1 MSRAIRLVLTLMVF
15 AGCSSYTVAKYGVS
29 PETVSSLRTHGGQ
42 KVNVGPF
49 SAKKAG
55 LTEIGCRAV
64 GPIKSPDGKPFEAY
78 VRQALIDEL
87 RVAELFGEAAPLTLT
102 GNLNELEFSS
112 TSGKWILDLTLTSSN
127 GRALNAREEFSYETS
142 FVGEKGCAL
151 TAQAF
156 PSAVQSLIGKLVRNP
171 EFSGLLR

>member
-1 MSRAIRLVLTLMVF
+1 
-15 AGCSSYTVAKYGVS
+15 VAKYGVS
-29 PETVSSLRTHGGQ
+29 PETVSSLRTHSGQ
-42 KVNVGPF
+42 KVNVGAF
-49 SAKKAG
+49 SAKKTG
-55 LTEIGCRAV
+55 QPEIGCRAV

-87 RVAELFGEAAPLTLT
+87 RVAELLGESTPVTLT

-112 TSGKWILDLTLTSSN
+112 ISGKWILDLSVSSSN
-127 GRALNAREEFSYETS
+127 GRTLNTREEFSYETS
-142 FVGEKGCAL
+142 FIGEKGCAL

-171 EFSGLLR
+171 ELAGPLR